1 MCYLV
6 GMRLHLRRKR
16 KPPIADGKPTH
27 VRVSRRAKE
36 RLEECFKLSGVKTQ
50 QQMLDNLI
58 RSYSEQLGAEP
69 MLEKRWRATGKRKAK
84 SKASRDG
91 RQE

>member
-6 GMRLHLRRKR
+6 GMRLHLCTKR
-16 KPPIADGKPTH
+16 KPPIVDGKPTH

-36 RLEECFKLSGVKTQ
+36 RLEACFKLSGVKTQ

-69 MLEKRWRATGKRKAK
+69 MLERRWRTAGKRKKA
-84 SKASRDG
+84 SKARREG
-91 RQE
+91 